1 MDVFSPRQ
9 GTNAPGRARV
19 LLAGTALSASVALL
33 VLADRPAASS
43 LTLNAT
49 SETVRIESVERHALD
64 RHGSH
69 VGHGGAATE
78 IHVVVRVE
86 NRTDRAIPYSPGQ
99 FRLRRGNAPGTV
111 APVQTRVVT
120 GGLGPGDELRERL
133 AFRVPKPVGRL
144 SLTFDDL
151 ERSSPLELAL
161 ASSCAASPDHH

>member
-1 MDVFSPRQ
+1 MLRTDMDVFSPRQ
-9 GTNAPGRARV
+9 GANAPGRARV
-19 LLAGTALSASVALL
+19 LLAGTALSATVALL
-33 VLADRPAASS
+33 VLADRPAASL

-78 IHVVVRVE
+78 IHVVVQVE

-120 GGLGPGDELRERL
+120 RRARTAATSCGSG
-133 AFRVPKPVGRL
+133 
-144 SLTFDDL
+144 S
-151 ERSSPLELAL
+151 RS
-161 ASSCAASPDHH
+161 ASPSRWDGSP